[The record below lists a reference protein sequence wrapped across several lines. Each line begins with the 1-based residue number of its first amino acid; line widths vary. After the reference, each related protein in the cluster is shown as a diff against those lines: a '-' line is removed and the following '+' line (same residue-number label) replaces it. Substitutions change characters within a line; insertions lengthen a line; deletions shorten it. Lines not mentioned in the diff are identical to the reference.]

1 MEIVVIEKGFLYAVK
16 YLNAEFD
23 EYNRIFEEFGDLE
36 KVTEFFNL
44 YKWEIDQYY
53 VRELCL
59 NRDEVEAYSQRVVE
73 EAVELEETFE
83 NLIDNSIEGKS
94 PALSSHFAI
103 LEGFEKER
111 MPAMKSYGLKR
122 PSLLRVYALEI
133 ARNCL
138 IIFYSGIKI
147 RKAISDCPV
156 LKDNVLQKARAL
168 ISFLH
173 ENEVLTKKDIDDLA
187 IS

>member
-1 MEIVVIEKGFLYAVK
+1 M
-16 YLNAEFD
+16 
-23 EYNRIFEEFGDLE
+23 
-36 KVTEFFNL
+36 
-44 YKWEIDQYY
+44 
-53 VRELCL
+53 
-59 NRDEVEAYSQRVVE
+59 
-73 EAVELEETFE
+73 
-83 NLIDNSIEGKS
+83 
-94 PALSSHFAI
+94 SSHFAV
-103 LEGFEKER
+103 LEGFEKEQ

-147 RKAISDCPV
+147 GKAISDCPV

-173 ENEVLTKKDIDDLA
+173 ENEVLTKKDIDNLA